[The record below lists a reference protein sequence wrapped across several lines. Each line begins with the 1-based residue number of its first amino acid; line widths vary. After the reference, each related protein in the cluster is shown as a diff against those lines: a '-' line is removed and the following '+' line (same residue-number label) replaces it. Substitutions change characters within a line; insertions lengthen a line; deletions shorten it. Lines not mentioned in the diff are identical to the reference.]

1 MWPSPGSSKIYSD
14 PPLPPDKH
22 GLWLDCATIPWSFTQ
37 THLLARITQ
46 PPIAYFSAITVYPGP
61 FRQLT
66 FLFTFALLWIIFV
79 WFSQSKL
86 GEYADLFISNGF
98 DSLELIFE
106 CVDKQLLEEQF
117 AEGICLPGKRQQL
130 LLAIRQQKESK
141 PPRQTEMSMYDWFQ
155 ENDISSYF
163 NAFINKGYDDLE
175 VQGRIQ
181 DFF

>member
-1 MWPSPGSSKIYSD
+1 MS
-14 PPLPPDKH
+14 H
-22 GLWLDCATIPWSFTQ
+22 
-37 THLLARITQ
+37 
-46 PPIAYFSAITVYPGP
+46 
-61 FRQLT
+61 
-66 FLFTFALLWIIFV
+66 
-79 WFSQSKL
+79 
-86 GEYADLFISNGF
+86 GF

-163 NAFINKGYDDLE
+163 NAFINKGYETITEDVLSVGFSTE
-175 VQGRIQ
+175 IPLLGQRKKVALAVRKAKEKQGESNNTAVGDKPKASQ
-181 DFF
+181 SFLS